1 MRAPARGLPAVLAVI
16 GRAVWALPAVLAVIG
31 WAAGVAAGADAA
43 TVASIH
49 PSFLPDRLGAGT
61 AFTLA
66 LRFSGGEE
74 GVPAPVRTIVL
85 RLPAGLGIDLR
96 GVGTCPT
103 ARLRREGPAG
113 CPAGSLLG
121 RGHAVLEVHAGSQ
134 TIPEQSTLWAFHSA
148 DVGGRP
154 AMAIFGQ
161 GNTPLQRQTI
171 STGVL
176 TPAAPPYGYELTVS
190 IPAIPTLVYEPD
202 ASFASLSLT
211 IGRLEGTPRA
221 HAAAGAIT
229 VPRSCPSGGFPF
241 AAAFT
246 FAGGSTAAAIAAVAC
261 P

>member
-1 MRAPARGLPAVLAVI
+1 MRTAARAPLAVLAVI
-16 GRAVWALPAVLAVIG
+16 GLAAA
-31 WAAGVAAGADAA
+31 AAGGAGAATPTGAA
-43 TVASIH
+43 TVASVH

-96 GVGTCPT
+96 GVGTCPA

-148 DVGGRP
+148 NVGGRP

-161 GNTPLQRQTI
+161 GNTPLQQQSI
-171 STGVL
+171 STAVL
-176 TPAAPPYGYELTVS
+176 TPGSPPYGYELTVS
-190 IPAIPTLVYEPD
+190 IPPIPTLMYEPD

-211 IGRLEGTPRA
+211 IGRLEGSPRA

-229 VPRSCPSGGFPF
+229 VPRSCPPGGFPF

-246 FAGGSTAAAIAAVAC
+246 FADGSTAAASADVPC